1 MRFAGGTLRDRFVHL
16 SRLFA
21 LVAMA
26 LLVLSLSGC
35 RWMLSNSGPVPVV
48 VAADFFSLAW
58 DSETAQLADQ
68 PSSVDHY
75 NVYYRAYG
83 TVDWVLLHA
92 TRGSRAGTTITSWE
106 LDFGSYEFAVEEVY
120 RDGSTSGMHGS
131 SDFSAWPPGGWYVIW
146 QAP

>member
-1 MRFAGGTLRDRFVHL
+1 MQL

-21 LVAMA
+21 LVAIA

-48 VAADFFSLAW
+48 VAADSLGLAW
-58 DSETAQLADQ
+58 DADDAQLGNQ

-83 TVDWVLLHA
+83 TADWLLLRA
-92 TRGSRAGTTITSWE
+92 TKGSSPGTTITSSE
-106 LDFGSYEFAVEEVY
+106 LDFGSYEFAVEGVY

-131 SDFSAWPPGGWYVIW
+131 SDFSAWPTGGWYVVW

>member
-1 MRFAGGTLRDRFVHL
+1 MRFAGGTLRDRFVQL

-21 LVAMA
+21 LVAIA

-35 RWMLSNSGPVPVV
+35 RWLLSNSGPVPVV
-48 VAADFFSLAW
+48 VAADSLGLAW
-58 DSETAQLADQ
+58 DVDDAQLGDQ

-75 NVYYRAYG
+75 IVYYRVYG
-83 TVDWVLLHA
+83 TADWVLLHA
-92 TRGSRAGTTITSWE
+92 TEDGSPGTTITSSM

-120 RDGSTSGMHGS
+120 RDRSASGMHGS
-131 SDFSAWPPGGWYVIW
+131 SDFSAWPTGGWYVVW